1 MFVHRLSFSKYIIV
15 WVWSWWQCRQLD
27 DTVCSD
33 PKYVIS
39 VPYVMSWS
47 ELQPRIYYS
56 PESKA
61 LLFAWP
67 TTHTIHTILPNK
79 YMYVM
84 YDTDCVC
91 VCLVCVLLRSDVGQ
105 VWVVTGRQWQ
115 CNVLVWVW
123 LWRPWGKQGQ
133 AFLWCDGIAVGL
145 SHLGPGG
152 ITWLIQRDTTP
163 LLTAAAAQ
171 HQGNIL
177 VPWTSTVQ
185 ILKPDLS
192 YIVFMEAC
200 VSNFLSR
207 HFPTKH
213 PETPETL
220 LNTYWVRHFMA
231 LINLLSSFL
240 SSFVM

>member
-123 LWRPWGKQGQ
+123 VWRPWGKQGQ
-133 AFLWCDGIAVGL
+133 ALQWDCPIWD
-145 SHLGPGG
+145 LGALHD
-152 ITWLIQRDTTP
+152 WYRETP
-163 LLTAAAAQ
+163 LHYSLQLQ
-171 HQGNIL
+171 HNTKETYL
-177 VPWTSTVQ
+177 
-185 ILKPDLS
+185 
-192 YIVFMEAC
+192 
-200 VSNFLSR
+200 FLG
-207 HFPTKH
+207 
-213 PETPETL
+213 L
-220 LNTYWVRHFMA
+220 LLFKY
-231 LINLLSSFL
+231 
-240 SSFVM
+240 